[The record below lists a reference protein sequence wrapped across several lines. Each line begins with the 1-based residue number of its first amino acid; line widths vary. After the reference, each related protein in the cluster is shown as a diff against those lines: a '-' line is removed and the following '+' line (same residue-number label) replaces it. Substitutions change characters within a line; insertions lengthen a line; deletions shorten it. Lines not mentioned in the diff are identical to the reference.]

1 MGAGGAAALPV
12 KRGDVILVR
21 EPGTPAS
28 KSRPCVVVQRSSALD
43 DPRKVT
49 ACPLTSTLR
58 GAAGQ
63 RPLIVPSAANN
74 LRAPSEV
81 EVDWIYTH
89 PIEAVGGVIGEV
101 DGSTMDAIDVAL
113 RRWLDL

>member
-1 MGAGGAAALPV
+1 MQV
-12 KRGDVILVR
+12 KRGDIIIVR
-21 EPGTPAS
+21 EPGTPAG
-28 KSRPCVVVQRSSALD
+28 KARPYVVVQRNSALEAAA
-43 DPRKVT
+43 KMT
-49 ACPLTSTLR
+49 GCPLTTTLR

-63 RPLIVPSAANN
+63 RPFVAPDPDNG

-89 PIEAVGGVIGEV
+89 PLERIDGVIGHV
-101 DGSTMDAIDVAL
+101 DAPTMDAIDLAL

>member
-1 MGAGGAAALPV
+1 MR
-12 KRGDVILVR
+12 RGDVILVR

-28 KSRPCVVVQRSSALD
+28 KARPCVVIQRDSALD
-43 DPRKVT
+43 EPVKVT
-49 ACPLTSTLR
+49 ACPLTSKLK

-63 RPLIVPSAANN
+63 RPFVAPTPENG
-74 LRAPSEV
+74 LRRPSEV

-89 PIEAVGGVIGEV
+89 PIECVGGVIGSI
-101 DGSTMDAIDVAL
+101 DGPTQAAVDVAL